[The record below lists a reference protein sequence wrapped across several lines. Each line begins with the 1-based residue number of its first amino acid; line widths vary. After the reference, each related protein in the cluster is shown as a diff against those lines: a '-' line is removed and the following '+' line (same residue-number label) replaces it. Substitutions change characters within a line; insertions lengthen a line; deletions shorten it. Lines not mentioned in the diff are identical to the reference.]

1 MQYLADSEYE
11 TYGLEAATPAALVA
25 SASSLIDSLCRRPS
39 LGVTQYSER
48 VRIAPE
54 TGRARLTYLP
64 LCPAEGSSSP
74 LVKVRVRYGPSEFGF
89 SSDLGTSVAQVFG
102 LAGTWVDLDAAQCEF
117 VASTGELIIP
127 AQVLGVPYIEAEVT
141 YTAGFAVI
149 PDGVKFACAQ
159 LVRNAQASPAL
170 NVRRSGLDSMQME
183 YFGATLADEDVKRLL
198 APFVSVRCGA

>member
-39 LGVTQYSER
+39 LGVTEYTER
-48 VRIAPE
+48 IRIAPE

-64 LCPAEGSSSP
+64 LCPSDGASSP
-74 LVKVRVRYGPSEFGF
+74 LVKVRVRYGPSDFGF
-89 SSDLGTSVAQVFG
+89 SSDLGTAVTQVFG
-102 LAGTWVDLDAAQCEF
+102 LAGTWVEIDVTQCEF
-117 VASTGELIIP
+117 VAATGELIVP
-127 AQVLGVPYIEAEVT
+127 AQILGVPYMEAEVT
-141 YTAGFAVI
+141 YTAGFAAV
-149 PDGVKFACAQ
+149 PDPVKFACAQ

-170 NVRRSGLDSMQME
+170 NVRRSGLDKMQME
-183 YFGATLADEDVKRLL
+183 YFGASLADDDVKRLL